1 MTNEEIVEQIKSS
14 GDLSL
19 SNPLMLTLWDGVK
32 RLVIAKAYNR
42 ASFLDS
48 LTDIDD
54 LISEAFMYL
63 PKAVEYFDPSAGTS
77 FASVFARY
85 FVPSAFH
92 AALYGG
98 RYASQRRD
106 PTKHCIYLDAPLSGY
121 EDEGLTLA
129 DTLSDSSAEDDFLLI
144 ESDSFAAD
152 VSRFLQRGIDKLPEN
167 HRIIIQAVYHDRL
180 SISEAY
186 RRKLCGELSCQRY
199 TQLHKEALRILKRW
213 ITGPARSE
221 ARKIGLLNSDPVP
234 SSQYYAGGLHEFK
247 RSFTSTVEKIAIRH
261 ETTGC
266 TLTNMDGLLRSA
278 AG

>member
-32 RLVIAKAYNR
+32 RLVIAKADNR

-54 LISEAFMYL
+54 LISESFICL
-63 PKAVEYFDPSAGTS
+63 PRAVDYFDPSAGAS

-85 FVPSAFH
+85 FVPSAFNT
-92 AALYGG
+92 ALYGG
-98 RYASQRRD
+98 RSASQRRD
-106 PTKHCIYLDAPLSGY
+106 PTKHCIYLDAPLPGY
-121 EDEGLTLA
+121 ENEGLTLA

-152 VSRFLQRGIDKLPEN
+152 VSRFLQRGIDMLPEN
-167 HRIIIQAVYHDRL
+167 HRIIIQAVYHDRI

-186 RRKLCGELSCQRY
+186 RRKLCGELSYQRY
-199 TQLHKEALRILKRW
+199 TQLHKEALRKLKRW
-213 ITGPARSE
+213 ITGPARAE
-221 ARKIGLLNSDPVP
+221 AMRIGLLASDPVP
-234 SSQYYAGGLHEFK
+234 SCKYYSGGLGEFK
-247 RSFTSTVEKIAIRH
+247 RTFTSTVEAIAIRH
-261 ETTGC
+261 DSARL